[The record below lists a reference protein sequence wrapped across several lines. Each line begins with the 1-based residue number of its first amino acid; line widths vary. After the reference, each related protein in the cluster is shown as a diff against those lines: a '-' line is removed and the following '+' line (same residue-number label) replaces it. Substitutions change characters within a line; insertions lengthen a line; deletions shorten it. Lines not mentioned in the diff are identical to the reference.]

1 MVADLNSDL
10 STDSQPTSYLTV
22 YPGGTGRPG
31 TSNLNFVA
39 GQSIPNLVIVPL
51 ASDPRALRILGFSRS
66 VCLTGVLWRGWP
78 TEARGVWRH
87 VPLGVSSVRTGELSE
102 NFGQDGEVLGTSR
115 CHTRR
120 AVCHCLRGA
129 SLAAISQ
136 RSCPHLVPH
145 HWDNSPMVPHY
156 WDDS

>member
-1 MVADLNSDL
+1 M
-10 STDSQPTSYLTV
+10 
-22 YPGGTGRPG
+22 
-31 TSNLNFVA
+31 A

-66 VCLTGVLWRGWP
+66 VCPTGVLWRGWP

-136 RSCPHLVPH
+136 AAIMSALGSTSLGQFAHGSSLLGRFLGPLARVSQPDAYVA
-145 HWDNSPMVPHY
+145 
-156 WDDS
+156 